1 MIKEISGMKVMLD
14 DENNRVIFEYDGDED
29 LRDFA
34 ASKKDVSVI
43 CKFFGEHLLNLLSD
57 EYEFEIEE
65 A

>member
-43 CKFFGEHLLNLLSD
+43 CKFFDEHLLNLLSD